1 MDFLLQLDGN
11 ILLWIQEYL
20 RSDLWNWFWTGITKL
35 GDSGL
40 IWLTTAIFM
49 LFFKKTRK
57 VGIVSLC
64 SIALCF
70 IITNIG
76 LKNLVARPRPY
87 TQIAELTILTH
98 LESSFS
104 FPSGHTANSFA
115 VALIYFRMLPKKY
128 GVAAVVL
135 AALISFSRLYIGVHY
150 PTDVLGGF
158 LVALFASSVV
168 YFIFQK
174 ILAGKSVKST
184 F

>member
-1 MDFLLQLDGN
+1 MDYLLQLDGN

-20 RSDLWNWFWTGITKL
+20 RSDLWSWFWITITKL
-35 GDSGL
+35 GDSGF
-40 IWLTTAIFM
+40 IWLTTAILM

-57 VGIVSLC
+57 VGIVALC

-70 IITNIG
+70 LITNIG

-87 TQIAELTILTH
+87 TQLPELMILTH

-128 GVAAVVL
+128 GIAAVVL
-135 AALISFSRLYIGVHY
+135 ATLIGFSRLYIGVHY
-150 PTDVLGGF
+150 PTDVIGGF

-168 YFIFQK
+168 YFTYK
-174 ILAGKSVKST
+174 NILVKKAK
-184 F
+184 